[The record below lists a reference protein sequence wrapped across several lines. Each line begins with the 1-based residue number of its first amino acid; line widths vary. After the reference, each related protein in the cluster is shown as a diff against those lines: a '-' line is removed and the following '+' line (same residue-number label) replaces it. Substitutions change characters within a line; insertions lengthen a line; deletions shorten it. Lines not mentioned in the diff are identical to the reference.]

1 MRNKDMKLKLLVG
14 LIVLA
19 ISALYP
25 LSSLSKSDDKDSS
38 VTLTA
43 SNLIVLNGEVNGENV
58 AAVISKAKELC
69 NAAKGGVTSKAAKKM
84 GLGSETRLKL
94 FLYTPGGS
102 IQAGLELDEALN
114 GLGCPVDTV
123 TLFAASMGW
132 QIAQNL
138 GERLILKN
146 GVMMSHHASG
156 QESGEFGGSVRTQM
170 ENRQQLWLDR
180 VRELDEQTVKR
191 TNGKQTYESYT
202 KEYDHEMWL
211 TGTRSVAEGY
221 SDRVV
226 TMNCDASLNGVD
238 THTISFM
245 GIPVMYDLDK
255 CPINTSPMNVRVG
268 TPDGK
273 LTAEMSNL
281 VKEKFLIDY
290 TNKAK
295 QVIPMY
301 W

>member
-1 MRNKDMKLKLLVG
+1 MKIKLFVG
-14 LIVLA
+14 LAILA
-19 ISALYP
+19 ITALFP
-25 LSSLSKSDDKDSS
+25 LSSLSKNDDKDS
-38 VTLTA
+38 VTLSA
-43 SNLIVLNGEVNGENV
+43 NNLIVLNGEVNGENV
-58 AAVISKAKELC
+58 AAVISKAKDLC
-69 NAAKGGVTSKAAKKM
+69 NAAKSGALTKVAKKV

-94 FLYTPGGS
+94 WLYTPGGS
-102 IQAGLELDEALN
+102 IQSGLELQEALN

-146 GVMMSHHASG
+146 GVMMSHHATG
-156 QESGEFGGSVRTQM
+156 QETGEFGGSVRTQM

-211 TGTRSVAEGY
+211 TGTKSVAEGY
-221 SDRVV
+221 SDKIV
-226 TMNCDASLNGVD
+226 TVNCDTTLAGVD

-245 GIPVMYDLDK
+245 GIPISYDLDK
-255 CPINTSPMNVRVG
+255 CPINTSPMNIRVG
-268 TPDGK
+268 APDGK
-273 LTAEMSNL
+273 LTAEMMNL
-281 VKEKFLIDY
+281 VKDKFLVDY
-290 TNKAK
+290 EMKAK
-295 QVIPMY
+295 TPIPMY

>member
-1 MRNKDMKLKLLVG
+1 MKTKLIVG
-14 LIVLA
+14 LAVLA
-19 ISALYP
+19 ITALFP
-25 LSSLSKSDDKDSS
+25 LSSLSKGDAGKSS
-38 VTLTA
+38 VTLSA
-43 SNLIVLNGEVNGENV
+43 SNLIVLNGEVNDENT

-69 NAAKGGVTSKAAKKM
+69 NTANSGVAKKV
-84 GLGSETRLKL
+84 GLGKETRLKL
-94 FLYTPGGS
+94 WLYTPGGS
-102 IQAGLELDEALN
+102 IQSGLELVEALN

-146 GVMMSHHASG
+146 GVMMSHHATG
-156 QESGEFGGSVRTQM
+156 QETGEFGGSVRTQM

-180 VRELDEQTVKR
+180 IKELDEQTVKR
-191 TNGKQTYESYT
+191 TSGKQTYESYT

-211 TGTRSVAEGY
+211 TGTKSVAEGY
-221 SDRVV
+221 SDRIV
-226 TMNCDASLNGVD
+226 TVNCDATLNGVD

-245 GIPVMYDLDK
+245 GIPISYDLDK
-255 CPINTSPMNVRVG
+255 CPINTSPMNIRVG
-268 TPDGK
+268 RPDGK
-273 LTAEMSNL
+273 LTTEMSNM
-281 VKEKFLIDY
+281 VKEKFLLDY
-290 TNKAK
+290 SSKAK

>member
-1 MRNKDMKLKLLVG
+1 MKTKLFVG
-14 LIVLA
+14 LAVLA
-19 ISALYP
+19 ICALFP
-25 LSSLSKSDDKDSS
+25 LSSLSKSDDSNS
-38 VTLTA
+38 VTLSA
-43 SNLIVLNGEVNGENV
+43 SNLVVLNGEVNGENV
-58 AAVISKAKELC
+58 AGVISKAKELC
-69 NAAKGGVTSKAAKKM
+69 NAANSGVAKKV
-84 GLGSETRLKL
+84 GLGKETRLKL
-94 FLYTPGGS
+94 WLYTPGGS
-102 IQAGLELDEALN
+102 IQYGLELTEALN

-146 GVMMSHHASG
+146 GVMMSHHATG
-156 QESGEFGGSVRTQM
+156 QETGEFGGSVRTQM

-180 VRELDEQTVKR
+180 VKELDEQTVKR

-211 TGTRSVAEGY
+211 TGTKSVAEGY

-226 TMNCDASLNGVD
+226 SIRCDSSLSGVD

-245 GIPVMYDLDK
+245 GVPIMYDLDK
-255 CPINTSPMNVRVG
+255 CPINTSPMNVRIG
-268 TPDGK
+268 GDGK
-273 LTAEMSNL
+273 LTPEMSNL
-281 VKEKFLIDY
+281 IKEKFLFDY
-290 TNKAK
+290 SNRAK